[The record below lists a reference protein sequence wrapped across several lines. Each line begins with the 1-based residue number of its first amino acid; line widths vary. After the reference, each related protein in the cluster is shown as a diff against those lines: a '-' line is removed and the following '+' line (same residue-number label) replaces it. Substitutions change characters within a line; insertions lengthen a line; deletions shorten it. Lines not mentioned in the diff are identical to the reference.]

1 MQIRDIGFNGVH
13 GRDFVFRSESIKS
26 DGFDEH
32 LILFLRTQALCC
44 IDGQEI
50 YCPAASVLVLTPE
63 ADYMYRA
70 VGESYVNDWIFIF
83 LSKKDQEFLSKLK
96 VKFNEPFS
104 VSNMEELSGIVHALA
119 YEHFSSGDY
128 HEEIE
133 QGYLKLLF
141 YKMARG
147 IVEPG
152 GKGETIDP
160 KLLKRSNAALT
171 MLHADILRN
180 PGKNRSLDEMAD
192 TIGISRSGLQHQY
205 KKMLGIIIKE
215 DMILSRTERAKRM
228 LAETNNTIREI
239 AFACGYGNEYHFIR
253 QFKKITGKTPTEY
266 RSFHINQF

>member
-13 GRDFVFRSESIKS
+13 GRDFVFRSESIKR

-32 LILFLRTQALCC
+32 LILFLRTPAFCC

-50 YCPAASVLVLTPE
+50 YCPGDSVLTLTPE

-70 VGESYVNDWIFIF
+70 VGENYVNDWIFIY
-83 LSKKDQEFLSKLK
+83 LSKKDQEFLNNLK
-96 VKFNEPFS
+96 VKFNAPFF
-104 VSNMEELSGIVHALA
+104 VSNMEELSCIVHALA
-119 YEHFSSGDY
+119 YEHFSTGDY
-128 HEEIE
+128 LEEIE
-133 QGYLKLLF
+133 QEYLLLLF
-141 YKMARG
+141 YKMAQG
-147 IVEPG
+147 IMLPG
-152 GKGETIDP
+152 EKSGSIDP
-160 KLLKRSNAALT
+160 KRLKRSNAALT

-180 PGKNRSLDEMAD
+180 PGKNRTLDEMAD

-205 KKMLGIIIKE
+205 KKMFGISIKE
-215 DMILSRTERAKRM
+215 DMIRSRTERAKRM

-266 RSFHINQF
+266 RNSYVKQI